1 MDPKYCTGY
10 WLTVDGMVFVQSAL
24 CSHSSF
30 GAPMSADQL
39 RCRVTENDPSYVHH
53 KHTVL
58 VNTDSEPGVHWMGAV
73 VDPSCGKWWIRLR
86 DWLPTAAL
94 SSKVHKLLSEVA
106 SVTLTTTGEQTT
118 TWHCGYFGLLW
129 QLVGHLLHAHTHT
142 HTQHTHTHNMTQHA
156 HTYTHGTRAR
166 THIAHTHIICTHT
179 YTLARSSSHA
189 QDTHIAQQHTAAA
202 HSTLTQQHTHTQV
215 GPDAR
220 LELPAH
226 FCECVWAM
234 LRVKDALS
242 KFEMVGAEQLYLYLG
257 LSTADLVKKLKTGG
271 DQIQPVITKLSDLDA
286 VQAWAQEYTK
296 VKARARRQQ
305 EEEAKAAHDLD
316 LIRMEGDGGSRTQP
330 VSSPHPCRTHTHT
343 HVHKHTLQL
352 RRIASPRS

>member
-142 HTQHTHTHNMTQHA
+142 HTHNAHTHT
-156 HTYTHGTRAR
+156 
-166 THIAHTHIICTHT
+166 I
-179 YTLARSSSHA
+179 
-189 QDTHIAQQHTAAA
+189 
-202 HSTLTQQHTHTQV
+202 
-215 GPDAR
+215 
-220 LELPAH
+220 
-226 FCECVWAM
+226 
-234 LRVKDALS
+234 
-242 KFEMVGAEQLYLYLG
+242 
-257 LSTADLVKKLKTGG
+257 
-271 DQIQPVITKLSDLDA
+271 
-286 VQAWAQEYTK
+286 
-296 VKARARRQQ
+296 
-305 EEEAKAAHDLD
+305 
-316 LIRMEGDGGSRTQP
+316 
-330 VSSPHPCRTHTHT
+330 
-343 HVHKHTLQL
+343 
-352 RRIASPRS
+352 